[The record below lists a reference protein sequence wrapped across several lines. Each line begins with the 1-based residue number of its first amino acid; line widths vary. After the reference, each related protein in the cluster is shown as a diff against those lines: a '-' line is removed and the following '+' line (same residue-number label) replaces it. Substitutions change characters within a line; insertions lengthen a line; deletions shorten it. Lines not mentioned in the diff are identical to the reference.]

1 MLLYSERVA
10 PWHLWTKTA
19 PHLSPHLDLLELIN
33 IPPSSGTIHS
43 DFEETHYN
51 LSVQT
56 FHIHVAQAHRGLW
69 LCYRRLDNYTWPR
82 MTHTRDLLASCFMA
96 LCKTAVSFISKNMNG
111 KIYKTRIWREE
122 WNPMFYHLINLYEL
136 HSKYIIEVSHWV
148 FWQEDSLN
156 MVNIG
161 GHCVWTLFFIPV
173 VICSYLSYLT
183 ILICEYSLFHVLS

>member
-56 FHIHVAQAHRGLW
+56 FHIHVTQAHRGLW
-69 LCYRRLDNYTWPR
+69 LCYRRLDNCTWPR

-111 KIYKTRIWREE
+111 KIYKNQDLTWGVKPYVLPPNKSL
-122 WNPMFYHLINLYEL
+122 WAPFKVH
-136 HSKYIIEVSHWV
+136 HWSFTLMEV
-148 FWQEDSLN
+148 FW
-156 MVNIG
+156 
-161 GHCVWTLFFIPV
+161 
-173 VICSYLSYLT
+173 
-183 ILICEYSLFHVLS
+183 

>member
-56 FHIHVAQAHRGLW
+56 FHIHVTQAHRGLW
-69 LCYRRLDNYTWPR
+69 LCYRRLDNCTCPR

-136 HSKYIIEVSHWV
+136 HSKYITEVSHWWK
-148 FWQEDSLN
+148 FSGRKTHW
-156 MVNIG
+156 I
-161 GHCVWTLFFIPV
+161 W
-173 VICSYLSYLT
+173 
-183 ILICEYSLFHVLS
+183 